1 MLRGAVKGRAIPGG
15 PNFARLIGVYVAL
28 CFLMA
33 QFLNKIRFGHA
44 PTLLIDAGGARIVAG
59 GLPIAFWKA

>member
-1 MLRGAVKGRAIPGG
+1 
-15 PNFARLIGVYVAL
+15 
-28 CFLMA
+28 MA